1 MWYNGAFYIKREEF
15 KMTDKSP
22 KVGVVVPI
30 FNVAPYLRECLDSIQ
45 NQSFQNFQAVLI
57 NDGSTDESLQIA
69 LEYVKTDSRFILINT
84 TNRGLSAARNTG
96 IAWFCNEIASE
107 LMRGGGQ

>member
-1 MWYNGAFYIKREEF
+1 
-15 KMTDKSP
+15 MTAQNP

-45 NQSFQNFQAVLI
+45 NQSFENFQAVLV

-69 LEYVKTDSRFILINT
+69 LEYVKKDSRFVLIDT
-84 TNRGLSAARNTG
+84 TNRGVSAARNTG
-96 IAWFCNEIASE
+96 IAWFCDEIMPE
-107 LMRGGGQ
+107 IIRGGGNRELF